1 MSSFTNLYYFR
12 NITNQSEKVKNPT
25 LNEQILKNEENK
37 DINKIYDYFVNPPKK
52 PIVHGM

>member
-1 MSSFTNLYYFR
+1 MSSFTNLLYFR
-12 NITNQSEKVKNPT
+12 NITNQSEKVKNHT

-52 PIVHGM
+52 PIIHNM